1 MGEVVLDLDAALDE
15 ADITIEELDDTL
27 RFGEDKLDLIKTQR
41 LSAVRLSSLAG
52 ICDLLDCTPGDVL
65 KYIA

>member
-1 MGEVVLDLDAALDE
+1 MGKVVLDLDAALDK
-15 ADITIEELDDTL
+15 AGMTIEELDDAL
-27 RFGEDKLDLIKTQR
+27 RLGEDKLNLIKAQR

-65 KYIA
+65 RYIA

>member
-1 MGEVVLDLDAALDE
+1 M
-15 ADITIEELDDTL
+15 TIEELDDAL
-27 RFGEDKLDLIKTQR
+27 RLGENKLDLIKTQR

-65 KYIA
+65 KYIASGN

>member
-1 MGEVVLDLDAALDE
+1 MGKVILDLDAALDE
-15 ADITIEELDDTL
+15 AGMTIEELDDAL
-27 RFGEDKLDLIKTQR
+27 RLGEDKLDLIKTQR